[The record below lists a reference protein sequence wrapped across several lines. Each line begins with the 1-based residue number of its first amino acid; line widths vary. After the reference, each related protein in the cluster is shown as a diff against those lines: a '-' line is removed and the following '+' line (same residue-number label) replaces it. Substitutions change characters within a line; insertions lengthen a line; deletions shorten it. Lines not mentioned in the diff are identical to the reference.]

1 VAELADAQDSKSC
14 PGNRVWVQVPPSAF
28 FFKLMQND
36 IKNRGY
42 PLVKA
47 LLICAGFIALYLLIA
62 GSSTL
67 WDRDEPRYARVTV
80 EMVESGNYLVP
91 TFNGKIW
98 FDKPILLYWLMSV
111 PVRILGPTELACR
124 FAGVMGTAATLLLTF
139 FIGKKLFGEKAGL
152 WAEAVLGTTLLM
164 LFVGSSALVDGV
176 AMPFIVGAM
185 AIFINRQGNKIRAFD
200 AGAIGILIGLGM
212 LAKGPLGLLP
222 VFVMI
227 PILWFGR
234 ENIGGFIRNSL
245 WICLAV
251 VIAAG
256 IFLLWAI
263 PANRAAD
270 GELFRVFF
278 GKHIVGRA
286 ISPMEGHGGNFL
298 LYLPYYPA
306 IMVAGFFPWVI
317 FLPGAFSAIIGN
329 RIAPSACLHKQTEG
343 ATTRNILLS
352 WIIVTVVLMT
362 IVATKLP
369 HYILFAWPAM
379 AVMTGA
385 VIAGTGE
392 NIFNERDRKWL
403 RGGIWFSGL
412 VGLGIA
418 IGLIGIG
425 HFTKIAGLVMPGL
438 ICGVIALTMTAICCY
453 LQVKEKFTANAKIIL
468 AGILVIIMSL
478 LFILLPA
485 VESIKISPFIAKAIR
500 KKTRQSVPVA
510 MYKYAEPTLN
520 FYIGRKITLLHN
532 ENEAIDWLES
542 KETRVL
548 IIPKKDFDEIR
559 DKTHGVILEEIASKK
574 GVNYSKGKSLDVT
587 ALVSFELRG
596 Q

>member
-1 VAELADAQDSKSC
+1 MIDSAKTRFITSPC
-14 PGNRVWVQVPPSAF
+14 
-28 FFKLMQND
+28 
-36 IKNRGY
+36 
-42 PLVKA
+42 VKA
-47 LLICAGFIALYLLIA
+47 ILICAGFILLYLLIA

-67 WDRDEPRYARVTV
+67 WDRDEPRYARATA

-91 TFNGKIW
+91 TFNGKVW

-111 PVRILGPTELACR
+111 PVRLLGPSEIACR
-124 FAGVMGTAATLLLTF
+124 FAGVIGTAVTLLLTF
-139 FIGKKLFGEKAGL
+139 FIGKKLFDAKAAL
-152 WAEAVLGTTLLM
+152 WAETILGTTLLM
-164 LFVGSSALVDGV
+164 MSVGSSALVDAI

-185 AIFINRQGNKIRAFD
+185 AVFIWRLGNKIRIID
-200 AGAIGILIGLGM
+200 ATAIGILIGLGM

-227 PILWFGR
+227 VSLWFGR
-234 ENIGGFIRNSL
+234 ENIGGFIRNCL

-256 IFLLWAI
+256 IFSLWAI

-317 FLPGAFSAIIGN
+317 FLPGAFSASFGKRIGN
-329 RIAPSACLHKQTEG
+329 AG
-343 ATTRNILLS
+343 TRNILLS
-352 WIIVTVVLMT
+352 WIIVTVILMT
-362 IVATKLP
+362 IAATKLP

-385 VIAGTGE
+385 TIVASGQ
-392 NIFNERDRKWL
+392 NVLNERDRKWL
-403 RGGIWFSGL
+403 RGGIWFSGP

-418 IGLIGIG
+418 
-425 HFTKIAGLVMPGL
+425 AGLVGLDPIDVLALPGL
-438 ICGVIALTMTAICCY
+438 ICGIIALVMTIICCG
-453 LQVKEKFTANAKIIL
+453 LQIREKFNGTAKVII
-468 AGILVIIMSL
+468 AGILVLIIPL
-478 LFILLPA
+478 LFVLLPA
-485 VESIKISPFIAKAIR
+485 IETIKISPHIAKVIR
-500 KKTRQSVPVA
+500 EKTGKDVPVA

-520 FYIGRKITLLHN
+520 FYVGRKITQLRKTN
-532 ENEAIDWLES
+532 DVVDWL
-542 KETRVL
+542 KGAETRVL
-548 IIPKKDFDEIR
+548 IIPRKDFEDIKQNAG
-559 DKTHGVILEEIASKK
+559 DIAFEEIASKK
-574 GVNYSKGKSLDVT
+574 GINYSKGTNLEVV
-587 ALVSFELRG
+587 ALVSKK
-596 Q
+596 QAVK